1 MQGFLAL
8 ISPRTR
14 TTLRYKLPIV
24 QPSAEA
30 GRQPVEPIDDLG
42 SRPSRRRLRRR
53 WRMTVAAGVLLLA
66 SGLSFGSVALTPSG
80 EAGANVPADRVT
92 LQARPL
98 VVSSGTRVT
107 LFGSVAGKRAGEDVK
122 IQAKDCGLD
131 FFRVVSGAVTEAGGT
146 WSIFY
151 SLPGPSTTLRAVWN
165 DATSAEVTI
174 RKRAA
179 ITLLERP
186 AGRLRVRT
194 FERLFWGKR
203 VFIQRLDRR
212 LGTWRAVKTVVLT
225 ERSYRGSAVATFSVR
240 LPSGTRVRALFP
252 RSQTGPCYLPGTS
265 NTLTT

>member
-1 MQGFLAL
+1 MTGGRWTAVGLAL
-8 ISPRTR
+8 LVGS
-14 TTLRYKLPIV
+14 
-24 QPSAEA
+24 
-30 GRQPVEPIDDLG
+30 GLG
-42 SRPSRRRLRRR
+42 LGLGGAVS
-53 WRMTVAAGVLLLA
+53 AAGPARGRL
-66 SGLSFGSVALTPSG
+66 VA
-80 EAGANVPADRVT
+80 ADRVT
-92 LQARPL
+92 FQARPL

-174 RKRAA
+174 RKRAPV
-179 ITLLERP
+179 TLLKRP

-203 VFIQRLDRR
+203 VFIQRFDPR
-212 LGTWRAVKTVVLT
+212 LGTWRAVKPVVLT
-225 ERSYRGSAVATFSVR
+225 ERSFRGSAVATFTVR
-240 LPSGTRVRALFP
+240 LPSGTRVRAVFP
-252 RSQTGPCYLPGTS
+252 RSQTGPCYLAGTS